1 MMKSLTAPVVAAGA
15 MLAVAGCT
23 PAGALLGGGAVVT
36 RSVLQE
42 RTTGQALTDLEIE
55 VSVNNRLVNYSGEL
69 FRDVSVDV
77 QEGRVV
83 LTGSVPRRED
93 QIVATDQSWQ
103 VPGVVE
109 VADELTVAEDS
120 GTQAYAEDVWISNQV
135 RYHLLTDLDVRSV
148 NYNVTTVDKVVHIT
162 GTARSERELG
172 VVLDYASGVPGVIKV
187 VSHAL
192 MIDDPRRLEQIAK
205 VK

>member
-1 MMKSLTAPVVAAGA
+1 MKSLTALAVAAGA
-15 MLAVAGCT
+15 MLTVAACT

-55 VSVNNRLVNYSGEL
+55 VSVNNRLGNHSGEL

-83 LTGSVPRRED
+83 LTGSVPRRDD
-93 QIVATDQSWQ
+93 QIVATDLSWQ

-109 VADELTVAEDS
+109 VSDELTVGEDS
-120 GTQAYAEDVWISNQV
+120 GTQAYAEDVWISN
-135 RYHLLTDLDVRSV
+135 
-148 NYNVTTVDKVVHIT
+148 
-162 GTARSERELG
+162 
-172 VVLDYASGVPGVIKV
+172 
-187 VSHAL
+187 
-192 MIDDPRRLEQIAK
+192 
-205 VK
+205 